1 MKNISN
7 IILQETP
14 PKMTNVGWLKPEKNK
29 VVLKS
34 FINGKWTTVDTGGG
48 DGGSIYPPDMNDD
61 FNDDF
66 IN

>member
-7 IILQETP
+7 IIMQETP

-34 FINGKWTTVDTGGG
+34 FINGKWTTVYTGGG
-48 DGGSIYPPDMNDD
+48 DGVVSTLPI
-61 FNDDF
+61 
-66 IN
+66 